1 MEKHH
6 QSTTFEIYD
15 AEVSIKEVK
24 ATLDMEGFNLSAE
37 ELNLL
42 GDCINGNKNSETVRQ
57 ELISKIIYRK
67 HNA

>member
-6 QSTTFEIYD
+6 QSTPFEIYD

-42 GDCINGNKNSETVRQ
+42 GDCINGNIKSEPVRQ
-57 ELISKIIYRK
+57 
-67 HNA
+67 